1 MKIMKKIK
9 ELREKYEKEGF
20 VDYVD
25 QGLLEGVELPS
36 LKFVKST
43 TMRKDNGKKDIELF

>member
-20 VDYVD
+20 VEYVD
-25 QGLLEGVELPS
+25 
-36 LKFVKST
+36 
-43 TMRKDNGKKDIELF
+43 